1 MIRVLFID
9 IDNTLLDFDGYVRE
23 TMKKGFQ
30 KFDLKPYTEEMFPV
44 FRRINTELWQ
54 EIEEGKLTLAELTK
68 IRWSRILETL
78 NIDFDGIRFEDYF
91 REGLF
96 HSAIPI
102 DGAMEMLSYLE
113 KRYLLCAASNGPYE
127 QQRNRLKKAGMDPFF
142 SHFFISERIGVSKPA
157 EAFFTRSIQE
167 LNEALIHRGEDPTTP
182 SEIMIIG
189 DSLTSDMAGGQK
201 SGLKTCLFDRERKY
215 KKEDLAV
222 DHIICDLREVS
233 SIL

>member
-167 LNEALIHRGEDPTTP
+167 LNEALIHRGEDPATP

-222 DHIICDLREVS
+222 DHIIYDLREVS

>member
-167 LNEALIHRGEDPTTP
+167 LNEALIHRGEDPATP

-222 DHIICDLREVS
+222 DHIICDLREIS

>member
-30 KFDLKPYTEEMFPV
+30 KFGLKPYTEEMFPV

-78 NIDFDGIRFEDYF
+78 NIDFDGIRFEEYF

-96 HSAIPI
+96 HSALPV
-102 DGAMEMLSYLE
+102 DGATEMLSYLE
-113 KRYLLCAASNGPYE
+113 KKYLLCAASNGPYE

-167 LNEALIHRGEDPTTP
+167 LNEALIHRGEDPATP

>member
-1 MIRVLFID
+1 MIKALFID

-23 TMKKGFQ
+23 AMQKGFRQ
-30 KFDLKPYTEEMFPV
+30 FGLKPYTEEMFPV

-113 KRYLLCAASNGPYE
+113 KRDLLCAASNGPYD

-167 LNEALIHRGEDPTTP
+167 LNEALIHRGEDPATP

>member
-30 KFDLKPYTEEMFPV
+30 KFGLKPYTEEMFPV

-54 EIEEGKLTLAELTK
+54 DIEEGKLTLAELTK
-68 IRWSRILETL
+68 IRWSRILKTL

-167 LNEALIHRGEDPTTP
+167 LNEALIHRGEDPATP

>member
-23 TMKKGFQ
+23 TMKKGFRE
-30 KFDLKPYTEEMFPV
+30 FDLKPYTEEMFPV

-54 EIEEGKLTLAELTK
+54 EIEEGNLTLAELTK
-68 IRWSRILETL
+68 IRWSRILKTL

-167 LNEALIHRGEDPTTP
+167 LNEALIHRGEDPATP

>member
-54 EIEEGKLTLAELTK
+54 EIEDGKLTLAELTK

-167 LNEALIHRGEDPTTP
+167 LNEALIHRGEDPATP

>member
-1 MIRVLFID
+1 MIKALFID

-23 TMKKGFQ
+23 AMQKGFRQ
-30 KFDLKPYTEEMFPV
+30 FGLKPYTEEMFPV

-54 EIEEGKLTLAELTK
+54 KIESGELTLAELTK
-68 IRWSRILETL
+68 IRWSRILKTL
-78 NIDFDGIRFEDYF
+78 GIDFDGIRFEDYF
-91 REGLF
+91 RESLF

-127 QQRNRLKKAGMDPFF
+127 QQRNRLKKAGMEPFF

-167 LNEALIHRGEDPTTP
+167 LNEALIHRGEDPATP

-189 DSLTSDMAGGQK
+189 DSLTSDMEGGRQ
-201 SGLKTCLFDRERKY
+201 SGLKTCLFDRERKH
-215 KKEDLAV
+215 KKEDLSV
-222 DHIICDLREVS
+222 DHIIYDLREVS

>member
-1 MIRVLFID
+1 MIKALFID

-23 TMKKGFQ
+23 AMQKGFRQ
-30 KFDLKPYTEEMFPV
+30 FGLKPYTEEMFPV

-54 EIEEGKLTLAELTK
+54 KIESGELTLAELTK
-68 IRWSRILETL
+68 IRWSRILKTL
-78 NIDFDGIRFEDYF
+78 GIDFDGIRFEDYF
-91 REGLF
+91 RESLF

-127 QQRNRLKKAGMDPFF
+127 QQRNRLKKAGMDSFF

-157 EAFFTRSIQE
+157 EAFFTRSIRE
-167 LNEALIHRGEDPTTP
+167 LNEDLTRRSEPPAGPD
-182 SEIMIIG
+182 EIMIIG
-189 DSLTSDMAGGQK
+189 DSLTSDMEGGRQ
-201 SGLKTCLFDRERKY
+201 SGLKTCLFDRERKH
-215 KKEDLAV
+215 KKEDLSV
-222 DHIICDLREVS
+222 DHIIYDLREVS

>member
-30 KFDLKPYTEEMFPV
+30 EFGLKPYTEEMFPV

-54 EIEEGKLTLAELTK
+54 EIEAGELTLAELTK

-78 NIDFDGIRFEDYF
+78 NIAFDGIRFEDYF

-96 HSAIPI
+96 HSAIPV

-113 KRYLLCAASNGPYE
+113 KRYRLCAASNGPYE
-127 QQRNRLKKAGMDPFF
+127 QQRNRLKKAGMDSFF
-142 SHFFISERIGVSKPA
+142 SHFFVSERIGASKPA
-157 EAFFTRSIQE
+157 EAFFTRSMEE
-167 LNEALIHRGEDPTTP
+167 LNKSLTLRREKPVTP
-182 SEIMIIG
+182 AEIMIIG
-189 DSLTSDMAGGQK
+189 DSLTSDMEGGRR
-201 SGLKTCLFDRERKY
+201 SGLKTCLFDREHKH

-233 SIL
+233 FIL

>member
-1 MIRVLFID
+1 M
-9 IDNTLLDFDGYVRE
+9 
-23 TMKKGFQ
+23 
-30 KFDLKPYTEEMFPV
+30 
-44 FRRINTELWQ
+44 
-54 EIEEGKLTLAELTK
+54 AELTK

-167 LNEALIHRGEDPTTP
+167 LNEALIHRGEDPATP

>member
-1 MIRVLFID
+1 
-9 IDNTLLDFDGYVRE
+9 
-23 TMKKGFQ
+23 
-30 KFDLKPYTEEMFPV
+30 MFPV

-167 LNEALIHRGEDPTTP
+167 LNEALIHRGEDPATP

>member
-167 LNEALIHRGEDPTTP
+167 LNEALIHRGEDPATP

-215 KKEDLAV
+215 KKENLAV

>member
-1 MIRVLFID
+1 MIKALFID

-30 KFDLKPYTEEMFPV
+30 KFDLKHYTEEMFPV

>member
-30 KFDLKPYTEEMFPV
+30 KFGLKPYTEEMFPV

-68 IRWSRILETL
+68 IRWSRILKTL

-167 LNEALIHRGEDPTTP
+167 LNEALIHRGEDPATP

>member
-167 LNEALIHRGEDPTTP
+167 LNEALIHRGEDPATP

>member
-30 KFDLKPYTEEMFPV
+30 KFGLKPYTEEMFPV

-167 LNEALIHRGEDPTTP
+167 LNEALIHRGEDPATP

-222 DHIICDLREVS
+222 DHIIYDLREVS

>member
-113 KRYLLCAASNGPYE
+113 KRYLLCAASNGPYK
-127 QQRNRLKKAGMDPFF
+127 QQRNRLKKAGMDSFF

-167 LNEALIHRGEDPTTP
+167 LNEALIHRGEDPATP

-189 DSLTSDMAGGQK
+189 DSLTSDMEGGRQ
-201 SGLKTCLFDRERKY
+201 SGLKTCLFDRERKH
-215 KKEDLAV
+215 KKEDLSV
-222 DHIICDLREVS
+222 DHIIYDLREVS

>member
-1 MIRVLFID
+1 MIKALFID

-23 TMKKGFQ
+23 AMQKGFCQ
-30 KFDLKPYTEEMFPV
+30 FGLKPYTEEMFPV

-54 EIEEGKLTLAELTK
+54 KIESGELTLAELTK
-68 IRWSRILETL
+68 IRWSSILKTL
-78 NIDFDGIRFEDYF
+78 GIDFDGIRFEDYF
-91 REGLF
+91 RESLF
-96 HSAIPI
+96 HSASPI

-167 LNEALIHRGEDPTTP
+167 LNEALIHRGEDPATP

>member
-30 KFDLKPYTEEMFPV
+30 KFGLKPYTEEMFPV

-157 EAFFTRSIQE
+157 EAFFTRSIRE
-167 LNEALIHRGEDPTTP
+167 LNEDLTRRSEPPAGPD
-182 SEIMIIG
+182 EIMIIG

>member
-23 TMKKGFQ
+23 TMKKGFRE
-30 KFDLKPYTEEMFPV
+30 FGLKPYTEEMFPV

-167 LNEALIHRGEDPTTP
+167 LNEALTRRGEDPATP

-189 DSLTSDMAGGQK
+189 NSLTSDMTGGQK
-201 SGLKTCLFDRERKY
+201 SGLRTCLFDRERKY

>member
-23 TMKKGFQ
+23 TMKKGFRE
-30 KFDLKPYTEEMFPV
+30 FGLKPYTEEMFPV

-157 EAFFTRSIQE
+157 EAFFTRSIRE
-167 LNEALIHRGEDPTTP
+167 LNEDLTRRSEPPAGPD
-182 SEIMIIG
+182 EIMIIG
-189 DSLTSDMAGGQK
+189 DYLTSDMAGGQK

>member
-1 MIRVLFID
+1 MIKALFID

-30 KFDLKPYTEEMFPV
+30 KFGLKPYTEEMFPV

-127 QQRNRLKKAGMDPFF
+127 QQRNRLKKAGMDSFF

-189 DSLTSDMAGGQK
+189 DSLTSDMEGGRQ
-201 SGLKTCLFDRERKY
+201 SGLKTCLFDRERKH
-215 KKEDLAV
+215 KKEDLSV
-222 DHIICDLREVS
+222 DHIIYDLREVS

>member
-1 MIRVLFID
+1 
-9 IDNTLLDFDGYVRE
+9 
-23 TMKKGFQ
+23 
-30 KFDLKPYTEEMFPV
+30 
-44 FRRINTELWQ
+44 
-54 EIEEGKLTLAELTK
+54 
-68 IRWSRILETL
+68 
-78 NIDFDGIRFEDYF
+78 
-91 REGLF
+91 
-96 HSAIPI
+96 
-102 DGAMEMLSYLE
+102 
-113 KRYLLCAASNGPYE
+113 
-127 QQRNRLKKAGMDPFF
+127 MDPFF

-167 LNEALIHRGEDPTTP
+167 LNEALIHRGEDPATP

-222 DHIICDLREVS
+222 NHIICDLREIS

>member
-1 MIRVLFID
+1 MIKALFID

-23 TMKKGFQ
+23 AMQKGFRQ
-30 KFDLKPYTEEMFPV
+30 FGLKPYTEEMFPV

-54 EIEEGKLTLAELTK
+54 KIESGELTLAELTK
-68 IRWSRILETL
+68 IRWSRILKTL
-78 NIDFDGIRFEDYF
+78 GIDFDGIRFEDYF
-91 REGLF
+91 RESLF

-167 LNEALIHRGEDPTTP
+167 LNEALIHRGEDPATP

-222 DHIICDLREVS
+222 DHIIYDLREVS